1 MPLTARPRYN
11 GGMDTSGT
19 ALEIRPFGGDW
30 EEFRRI
36 DEIAFGYTWRG
47 DEQSVDK
54 AALEMDRSLVAYADG
69 AAVGITSAYSLQL
82 AVPGG
87 AYLPAAG
94 ITWVGVLPT
103 HRRRGVAS
111 ALMRQ
116 QLDAIA
122 AAGREPVAVLWAS
135 EPTIYGRFGYG
146 VAAHCAPLELP
157 GDASLLAPI
166 DGEADL
172 RARITTPA
180 EARAAVEA
188 VDRATGP
195 RRPGHLATTTDA
207 RWASRIDDPDHRRDG
222 ACELRAVIV
231 EQAGEAR
238 AYALYAVKQEWA
250 PTGPTGTVR
259 VRELAAVDPA
269 ARAAVWRVLLGHD
282 LTNTVAWRL
291 APVDDPILAMMP
303 GARGAAKAVLDTLWV
318 RILDLPAAIAA
329 RTYSAPADLVVAVSD
344 GFTGHAAGTW
354 RLSLRP
360 DGGEAVRV
368 DAAPDVR
375 CDVADLGAAFLGG
388 SSLVQYAE
396 AGRIHGE
403 GAAIA
408 RWSAAMSHEPR
419 PWCPWIF

>member
-1 MPLTARPRYN
+1 
-11 GGMDTSGT
+11 MD
-19 ALEIRPFGGDW
+19 LEVRPFAGDW
-30 EEFRRI
+30 MEFRRI
-36 DEIAFGYTWRG
+36 DEVAFGYTWRG
-47 DEQSVDK
+47 DELSVDK

-69 AAVGITSAYSLQL
+69 VAAGITSAYSLQV

-87 AYLPAAG
+87 RYLPAAG
-94 ITWVGVLPT
+94 VTWVGVLPT

-111 ALMRQ
+111 ALMRR
-116 QLDAIA
+116 QLDDIA
-122 AAGREPVAVLWAS
+122 SAGHEPLALLWAS

-146 VAAHCAPLELP
+146 VAARCSPLELP
-157 GDASLLAPI
+157 GDAALLPELP
-166 DGEADL
+166 GEAGL

-188 VDRATGP
+188 VDGVTGP
-195 RRPGHLATTTDA
+195 QRPGHLATTTEA
-207 RWASRIDDPDHRRDG
+207 RWAYRIDDPEHRRDG
-222 ACELRAVIV
+222 ACELRAIVV
-231 EQAGEAR
+231 EQPDGRPR

-318 RILDLPAAIAA
+318 RVLDLPAAIAA
-329 RTYSAPADLVVAVSD
+329 RTYASSADLVVAVD
-344 GFTGHAAGTW
+344 DPFTGHAAGTW
-354 RLSLRP
+354 RLALRP

-368 DAAPDVR
+368 DAVPDVR
-375 CDVADLGAAFLGG
+375 CDVAEVGAAFLGG
-388 SSLVQYAE
+388 SSLVQRAG
-396 AGRIHGE
+396 AGRIE
-403 GAAIA
+403 GDPAAIA
-408 RWSAAMSHEPR
+408 RWSAAMAHEPQ